1 MGINDVGDHPGGELP
16 LLVLPFP
23 IGTDFAV
30 EVRRCHPPERIRFIP
45 RVQPDGVGGVDR
57 ALEIGPIPV

>member
-1 MGINDVGDHPGGELP
+1 
-16 LLVLPFP
+16 LPFP